1 MKRRIEIS
9 AKKVYAESMSIAELL
24 HQLAAFLYVDAV
36 APTNNLAERELRP
49 AVIIRKTN
57 GCNRSFKGANTHAVL
72 SSVIRTAHKHDSTT
86 GTHVHTEHAT
96 RNTQHLL
103 PIPYLLPPITNYQ
116 LPITNYQLPITNY
129 HLPTPPSHVIITP
142 WMILLPPA
150 PAAA

>member
-103 PIPYLLPPITNYQ
+103 PIPYLLPPITNY
-116 LPITNYQLPITNY
+116 